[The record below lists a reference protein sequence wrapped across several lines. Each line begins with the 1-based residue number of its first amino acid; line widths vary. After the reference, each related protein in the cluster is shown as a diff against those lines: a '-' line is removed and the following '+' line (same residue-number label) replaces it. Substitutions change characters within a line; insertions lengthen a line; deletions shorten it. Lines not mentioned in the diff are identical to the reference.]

1 MAAAVI
7 GAAPSRIPELRWR
20 SHVHDV
26 PSIERELAR
35 IWADVP
41 LTTTVD
47 GVEERRI
54 AARTSVLNLVVIA
67 SRPEIGERCGDAIMH
82 LTGRHPSRTLVV
94 LPSDPD
100 GPSWIDAEI
109 QALCVLP
116 RAGSAET
123 CSERIFLK
131 AGGDAGRHLSALV
144 APLLIHDLPVT
155 VWWPGDVP
163 FAIDP
168 VQRLLGLADRLV
180 VDGSSWSGDGLAPL
194 RQLVGLVNRP
204 EIEVSDFALIRQ
216 SRWREA
222 IASTFDL
229 PELLPLLGSLRRIAV
244 VYSTGA
250 PGLPVSVNVV
260 KPIYHVA
267 WLASRLGLV
276 VDAPLQAV
284 GTGSDGRAAGGG
296 YDALLRRGRAR
307 VEVALRPEASK
318 QGRGTTLRVELDA
331 VRRGVELRVVVKAG
345 PESVMVDAWRNGEAI
360 RHQPF
365 PAPRRTDVEM
375 LAEVIE
381 SVGQSRLTA
390 ETVRMAVALIA
401 PRGGPRGL
409 TE

>member
-1 MAAAVI
+1 MAAPVI
-7 GAAPSRIPELRWR
+7 GAIPSRGPELRWR

-35 IWADVP
+35 IWAGVP
-41 LTTTVD
+41 LTTNVD
-47 GVEERRI
+47 GIEERRI

-82 LTGRHPSRTLVV
+82 LTGRHPSRTLVL

-109 QALCVLP
+109 QALCMLP

-131 AGGDAGRHLSALV
+131 AGGEAGRHLSALV

-163 FAIDP
+163 FGIDP
-168 VQRLLGLADRLV
+168 VTRLLRLADRLV

-194 RQLVGLVNRP
+194 QQLVGLVDRP
-204 EIEVSDFALIRQ
+204 DIEVSDFALIRQ

-222 IASTFDL
+222 IASTFDRA
-229 PELLPLLGSLRRIAV
+229 ELQPFLGSLRRITVA
-244 VYSTGA
+244 YSSGA
-250 PGLPVSVNVV
+250 PGSPVAVNVV

-267 WLASRLGLV
+267 WLASRLRFV
-276 VDAPLQAV
+276 VDAPLQPIGAAPAA
-284 GTGSDGRAAGGG
+284 GPAGGG
-296 YDALLRRGRAR
+296 YDGLLRRGRGR

-318 QGRGTTLRVELDA
+318 QARGTTLRVELDA
-331 VRRGVELRVVVKAG
+331 VRRGVALRVVVKAG
-345 PESVMVDAWRNGEAI
+345 PASVMVDAWRNGEAI

-365 PAPRRTDVEM
+365 PAPRRTEVEM

-381 SVGQSRLTA
+381 SVGQNRLTTEA
-390 ETVRMAVALIA
+390 LRVAAALIA
-401 PRGGPRGL
+401 PRSRPPVPD
-409 TE
+409 E